1 MIKKALL
8 ATLLLASSA
17 ALTAADAKD
26 PKPAAAGDPLSDAQR
41 IPYHMGQTPTVPVE
55 LKWKTIFI
63 LPSSEKILDVVCGF
77 KDDWDVYAP
86 RDSNFAMVQ
95 PLKAG
100 ARTDLAFVTKA
111 GNIYTFAIQDISGQ
125 AGAHAFTQV
134 LIDATDDKMR
144 AALNADPKYYSA
156 DDVAAF
162 RSEAEKAEKQSLEAA
177 AKAARESDEAQAV
190 ARAEAAK
197 RIKHDYR
204 YDEAAAAKAPWSI
217 ASMWHDDKFSY
228 IEAAPSEQ
236 FAVYEVVDGKPTAIN
251 IFPNGDGSF
260 RTDRVL
266 AAGYFK
272 LGKKQ
277 LNFSR

>member
-1 MIKKALL
+1 MTKPTIF
-8 ATLLLASSA
+8 ATLLLASAA
-17 ALTAADAKD
+17 ALTAADAKE
-26 PKPAAAGDPLSDAQR
+26 PKLAASDPLSDAQR
-41 IPYHMGQTPTVPVE
+41 IPYHLGQTPTVPVE
-55 LKWKTIFI
+55 LKWKTIFV

-77 KDDWDVYAP
+77 KDDWEVYAP

-111 GNIYTFAIQDISGQ
+111 GNIYTFAIQDVSGQ
-125 AGAHAFTQV
+125 AGAHAYTQV
-134 LIDATDDKMR
+134 LIEAEDDKMR
-144 AALNADPKYYSA
+144 AALNAEPKYYSA

-162 RSEAEKAEKQSLEAA
+162 RSEAQKAEKQSQELAT
-177 AKAARESDEAQAV
+177 KAARESEEAKAA
-190 ARAEAAK
+190 ARTEAAK
-197 RIKHDYR
+197 LIKHDYH

-228 IEAAPSEQ
+228 IEASPSEQ
-236 FAVYEVVDGKPTAIN
+236 FAVYELVDGKPTAIN
-251 IFPNGDGSF
+251 IFPTGDGSF

>member
-1 MIKKALL
+1 MTKQNLL
-8 ATLLLASSA
+8 ASLLLASA
-17 ALTAADAKD
+17 AVLTAADAKD
-26 PKPAAAGDPLSDAQR
+26 PKPAAGEPLADAQR
-41 IPYHMGQTPTVPVE
+41 IPYHLGQTPTVPVA
-55 LKWKTIFI
+55 LKWKTIFV

-111 GNIYTFAIQDISGQ
+111 GNIYTFAIQDVSGQ
-125 AGAHAFTQV
+125 AGGHAYTQV

-144 AALNADPKYYSA
+144 AALNAEPKYYSS

-162 RSEAEKAEKQSLEAA
+162 RAQAQKAEKQSQELA
-177 AKAARESDEAQAV
+177 AKAAKETEDAQAG
-190 ARAEAAK
+190 ARMEAAK

-228 IEAAPSEQ
+228 IEATPSEQ
-236 FAVYEVVDGKPTAIN
+236 FAVYEVVDGKPTVIN
-251 IFPNGDGSF
+251 IYPTGDGSF

-266 AAGYFK
+266 SAGYFK